1 MFVLWGGHTPVGSGN
16 HVFVLWGHTP
26 VGSRN
31 HVFVL
36 WGVHTCGL
44 KKPRVCVVGAHTCG
58 LKKPRVCVMVVQ
70 VVFVMTGDCG
80 DPQHPG
86 FKAYE
91 AIASTSSGQI
101 FLLKKSQVKD
111 VRNEDSYCVIN

>member
-1 MFVLWGGHTPVGSGN
+1 ML
-16 HVFVLWGHTP
+16 
-26 VGSRN
+26 
-31 HVFVL
+31 
-36 WGVHTCGL
+36 
-44 KKPRVCVVGAHTCG
+44 
-58 LKKPRVCVMVVQ
+58 VQ

>member
-1 MFVLWGGHTPVGSGN
+1 MGSGN
-16 HVFVLWGHTP
+16 HVFVLW
-26 VGSRN
+26 R
-31 HVFVL
+31 
-36 WGVHTCGL
+36 
-44 KKPRVCVVGAHTCG
+44 AHTCG